1 MAGEFRI
8 GPWLV
13 TPRLN
18 TISRNGSDLH
28 LEPKVMD
35 VLVCLA
41 DNYGQTVSREELLR
55 TVWPNTFVTDDAL
68 TRCIS
73 ELRRVFEDHAHDPH
87 TIETIP
93 KRGYRV
99 IATVQ
104 TISEQAERGRLPL
117 RSGSQVRS
125 TTGHSVG
132 REKER
137 AELAAAFGSA
147 THGGGLLVCVA
158 GEPGIGKTTLVE
170 DFLAELETVGEPF
183 HLARGRCS
191 QRLAGSEAYLPF
203 LEALEDLLR
212 EDRGG
217 NRQKLRALAP
227 SWYAQLFPLSDTDP
241 SEVRLQEYVTHSTQE
256 RVKRELA
263 SFIRE
268 IARQV
273 PVILFFDDLHWA
285 DASTVDLLNHLAT
298 KFAGTKI
305 LVIVTYR
312 PSELF
317 QWKHSFIN
325 VRRDLLS
332 RSTCR
337 EIAVE
342 FLTPE
347 DVECYIALEFPGN
360 SFPHAFA
367 TMIHSRTEGNPL
379 FMADLLRYLRS
390 RTIIAETEGDER
402 WKLAQSV
409 PNLRGVLPESARSMI
424 ERKLDEVSQSDR
436 DVLTAAAVEGFEFD
450 SASIARALQNECHAV
465 EERLE
470 RLDRIHAF
478 VRRVGE
484 EEFPDGTVALRCRF
498 VHVLYQ
504 DALYATIGPN
514 RRTVLSAALAHA
526 LEAFYGDRGPAIASR
541 LGFLYEDARDSARA
555 SDYFLLAAQQAQRI
569 FANQEAIALARR
581 GLTQLKKLPDTPER
595 ARRELGLQI
604 TLAFALLWTQG
615 YASPETGASMARARE
630 LCEAL
635 GDTASLFPVIF
646 GLFSY
651 YLCKGDVRPTRETA
665 EQLSNIARSLND
677 TVLLVGAHTAL
688 GFTFH
693 HEGELLACRQQFE
706 EACRLH
712 VVSQHSRYMQ
722 LYKFDP
728 GIHAQCERFWTL
740 WLLGYPD
747 QARRNME
754 QSLRLADAVSSP
766 LSTAFARLFETYVY
780 QVLRLPNETRDS
792 AEACMAVCEEH
803 AIMLERTW
811 VQCPYGWA
819 IAELG
824 RIEEGLSHIRTSLDT
839 QLCIGAQ
846 IARPHFQAISADAL
860 LHAGRVAAA
869 VQAIEDGLAASIRNG
884 ERTYDAELWRLK
896 GELLK
901 MQGNMAD
908 AESCFQKA
916 IEIARQQAARS
927 LELRA
932 STSLAR
938 VWQRQ
943 NKRAEARQV
952 LGEIYSWFTEGFD
965 TADLGEAASLLADL
979 S

>member
-1 MAGEFRI
+1 
-8 GPWLV
+8 
-13 TPRLN
+13 
-18 TISRNGSDLH
+18 
-28 LEPKVMD
+28 MD

-41 DNYGQTVSREELLR
+41 GNSGQTVSREELLR

-87 TIETIP
+87 IIETIP

-99 IATVQ
+99 IATVE
-104 TISEQAERGRLPL
+104 TVSEQAERARPPL
-117 RSGSQVRS
+117 RSSSQFGS
-125 TTGHSVG
+125 TTRHSVG
-132 REKER
+132 RQKER
-137 AELAAAFGSA
+137 AEIADAFDPVARS
-147 THGGGLLVCVA
+147 GGLLVCVA

-170 DFLAELETVGEPF
+170 DFLVELRTAGQPF

-212 EDRGG
+212 EDSGG
-217 NRQKLRALAP
+217 NRQKLRTFAP
-227 SWYAQLFPLSDTDP
+227 SWYAQLFPLSETDP
-241 SEVRLQEYVTHSTQE
+241 SEVRLQEYVTHATQE
-256 RVKRELA
+256 RVKREFA
-263 SFIRE
+263 AFIRE
-268 IARQV
+268 IASQI
-273 PVILFFDDLHWA
+273 PVVLFFDDLHWA
-285 DASTVDLLNHLAT
+285 DLSTVDLLNHLAT
-298 KFAGTKI
+298 KFTGTKI

-312 PSELF
+312 PSELL
-317 QWKHSFIN
+317 QWKHPFIN
-325 VRRDLLS
+325 VRRDLLA
-332 RSTCR
+332 RGICR
-337 EIAVE
+337 EITVE
-342 FLTPE
+342 FLTAE
-347 DVECYIALEFPGN
+347 DVERYIALEFPGN
-360 SFPHAFA
+360 SFPQAFA

-379 FMADLLRYLRS
+379 FMVDLLRYLRS
-390 RTIIAETEGDER
+390 RAIIAESHGNER
-402 WKLAQSV
+402 WELAQSV

-436 DVLTAAAVEGFEFD
+436 EVLTAAAIEGFEFD

-484 EEFPDGTVALRCRF
+484 EEFPDGTITLRCRF

-514 RRTVLSAALAHA
+514 RRTVLSAALGHA
-526 LEAFYGDRGPAIASR
+526 LEAFYGGKSSAIASR
-541 LGFLYEDARDSARA
+541 LGLLYENARDPARA
-555 SDYFLLAAQQAQRI
+555 SDYFLLAAQHAQRI
-569 FANQEAIALARR
+569 FANQEAIVLARR
-581 GLTQLKKLPDTPER
+581 GLVQLMKLPDTPER
-595 ARRELGLQI
+595 ARRELGLEI

-615 YASPETGASMARARE
+615 YASPETGANMARARE

-665 EQLSNIARSLND
+665 EQLSSIARSLND
-677 TVLLVGAHTAL
+677 TVLLVGAHVAL

-693 HEGELLACRQQFE
+693 HEGELQACRQQFE

-712 VVSQHSRYMQ
+712 DVSQHGRYMQ

-740 WLLGYPD
+740 WLLGFPD
-747 QARRNME
+747 QARRNMGE
-754 QSLRLADAVSSP
+754 TVRLAEALSSP
-766 LSTAFARLFETYVY
+766 LSIAFAHLFATYVY
-780 QVLRLPNETRDS
+780 QVLRLPNEARES
-792 AEACMAVCEEH
+792 AEDCMAVCEEH
-803 AIMLERTW
+803 GIILERTW

-846 IARPHFQAISADAL
+846 IARPHFQAISAEAL
-860 LHAGRVAAA
+860 LHAERVAAA
-869 VQAIEDGLAASIRNG
+869 VPAIEDGLAASTRNG

-896 GELLK
+896 GKLLK
-901 MQGNMAD
+901 MQGKTVE
-908 AESCFQKA
+908 AEGCFQKA
-916 IEIARQQAARS
+916 IEIARRQAAKS

-932 STSLAR
+932 STSLAHL
-938 VWQRQ
+938 WQKQ
-943 NKRAEARQV
+943 GKRKEAQHL
-952 LGEIYSWFTEGFD
+952 LGEVYAWFSEGFD
-965 TADLGEAASLLADL
+965 TADLKEAASLLADL